1 VNKNLSII
9 LLFFFIINC
18 SFDKTTGIWTED
30 IKIEKEK
37 KNKEKKS
44 KIEKVFK
51 KEKFFI
57 KEFNPDLR
65 INLSAKL
72 VNNSFINNFDN
83 NNGRINYDG
92 NLKKKSKFKF
102 SKIENFNRFEP
113 EISFYK
119 DNVIFFDNKGSILKF
134 DEKSKLVW
142 KKNNYTKVEKKLKPI
157 LFFAN
162 DQNNLIVADNIAK
175 YYSINI
181 NTGELLWSKNA
192 SSPFNSEI
200 KIFKDKF
207 FIIDFDNTLRC
218 FSIKDG
224 NQIWKVKT
232 EQSFIKSDKKL
243 SLVIVDNI
251 VYFINSIGDV
261 TAVDIKNGEIIWQTP
276 TQSSL
281 IIEDTF
287 YLKNSELIANN
298 DSILFSNN
306 RNDFFSLDSKT
317 GIINWKQK
325 INSDLRPTLIDN
337 LVFTITSEGFLVII
351 DNLSGNIIRST
362 DIFNI
367 FKEKKRN
374 KINPVGFIVG
384 SQKIFLTTDHG
395 RLIIINI
402 TDGKVLSILKIDNDK
417 ISRPFILNQNLFIIK
432 ENSIIKL
439 D

>member
-1 VNKNLSII
+1 MNKNLSII

-224 NQIWKVKT
+224 NQIWKV
-232 EQSFIKSDKKL
+232 
-243 SLVIVDNI
+243 
-251 VYFINSIGDV
+251 
-261 TAVDIKNGEIIWQTP
+261 
-276 TQSSL
+276 
-281 IIEDTF
+281 
-287 YLKNSELIANN
+287 
-298 DSILFSNN
+298 
-306 RNDFFSLDSKT
+306 
-317 GIINWKQK
+317 
-325 INSDLRPTLIDN
+325 
-337 LVFTITSEGFLVII
+337 
-351 DNLSGNIIRST
+351 
-362 DIFNI
+362 
-367 FKEKKRN
+367 
-374 KINPVGFIVG
+374 
-384 SQKIFLTTDHG
+384 
-395 RLIIINI
+395 
-402 TDGKVLSILKIDNDK
+402 
-417 ISRPFILNQNLFIIK
+417 
-432 ENSIIKL
+432 
-439 D
+439 